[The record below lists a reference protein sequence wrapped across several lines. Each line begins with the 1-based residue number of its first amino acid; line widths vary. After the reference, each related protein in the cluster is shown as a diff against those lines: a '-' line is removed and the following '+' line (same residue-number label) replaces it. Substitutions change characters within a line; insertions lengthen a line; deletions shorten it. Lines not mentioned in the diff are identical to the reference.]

1 MCRCLPLCLLL
12 LLSLVLQEGRAVAQ
26 AEGTVAQA
34 GRAVAQAVRSEEQS
48 GTDAGVRGQ
57 VTLTIPAKVR
67 VRSAEL
73 WMLELV
79 DPSRLT
85 PAQRARLE
93 GISLGP
99 APRPGEVLRMPR
111 STLLTRI
118 RSSVPDAAAFRLQVA
133 DPVEIERSAF
143 RIELAQI
150 EEALRTWVS
159 ENMAVPLT
167 GLSLSGIQVR
177 TPLLVPEGAV
187 GLEFEPLMGED
198 LLGSSALTL
207 LVRVDGQVVEQTPVR
222 VRIDGQLSVMVTA
235 RPLRLGQEVT
245 DADVKEEM
253 RSVAFLTGQPA
264 LRRDEVVGRQTRRA
278 LGSNRVLGLE
288 DVEDKP
294 SIRKGD
300 SVTLIVRTQGM
311 LVTCLGEA
319 LQDGRKGETI
329 SVLNSSTRKQ
339 LRGKVMG
346 SGEVQILYQ
355 SPSRFL
361 Q

>member
-1 MCRCLPLCLLL
+1 MRTAVAFLILLL
-12 LLSLVLQEGRAVAQ
+12 AILALPDRVA
-26 AEGTVAQA
+26 GAQA
-34 GRAVAQAVRSEEQS
+34 GADTASGARAGGGPARDGSARDPVLVIP
-48 GTDAGVRGQ
+48 GV
-57 VTLTIPAKVR
+57 VK

-73 WMLELV
+73 LLVELV
-79 DPSRLT
+79 EPRSLT
-85 PAQRARLE
+85 PRIQARLE

-99 APRPGEVLRMPR
+99 SPRPGETLRMPR

-118 RSSVPDAAAFRLQVA
+118 RSSVPDAASLSFQVA
-133 DPVEIERSAF
+133 EPVVIERSAF
-143 RIELAQI
+143 RIELPQV
-150 EEALRTWVS
+150 EVALNAWVR

-167 GLSLSGIQVR
+167 GLTLSGLQVR
-177 TPLLVPEGAV
+177 TPILVPEGAV
-187 GLEFEPLMGED
+187 GLEFEPVTGED
-198 LLGSSALTL
+198 LLGPSALTL
-207 LVRVDGQVVEQTPVR
+207 LIRVDGQVVEQTPVR
-222 VRIDGQLSVMVTA
+222 VRIDGLLAVMVSA
-235 RPLRLGQEVT
+235 RPLRLGQEIT
-245 DADVKEEM
+245 DADVKEEQ

-264 LRRDEVVGRQTRRA
+264 IRRDEVVGRQTRRA

-294 SIRKGD
+294 AIRKGD
-300 SVTLIVRTQGM
+300 SVTLLVRTQGM

-329 SVLNSSTRKQ
+329 SVLNSATRKQ

>member
-1 MCRCLPLCLLL
+1 MRTALVFFAL
-12 LLSLVLQEGRAVAQ
+12 LLSILALQDRAAVAQ
-26 AEGTVAQA
+26 VGAVSQVGAGSEPRAASAAQKGAPLVIPGT
-34 GRAVAQAVRSEEQS
+34 
-48 GTDAGVRGQ
+48 
-57 VTLTIPAKVR
+57 VR

-73 WMLELV
+73 LVLELV
-79 DPSRLT
+79 DSRSLT
-85 PAQRARLE
+85 PALQARLE

-99 APRPGEVLRMPR
+99 SPRPGESIRMPR

-118 RSSVPDAAAFRLQVA
+118 RSSVPDAASLTFQVA
-133 DPVEIERSAF
+133 DPVVIERTAF
-143 RIELAQI
+143 RIELPQV
-150 EEALRTWVS
+150 EEALNAWVR

-167 GLSLSGIQVR
+167 GLTLSGLQVR
-177 TPLLVPEGAV
+177 APILVPEGAV
-187 GLEFEPLMGED
+187 GLEFEPVTGED
-198 LLGSSALTL
+198 LLGPSALTL

-222 VRIDGQLSVMVTA
+222 VRIDGMLAVVVTA
-235 RPLRLGQEVT
+235 RPLRLGQEIT
-245 DADVKEEM
+245 EADVKEEQ

-264 LRRDEVVGRQTRRA
+264 IRRDEVVGRQTRRA

-329 SVLNSSTRKQ
+329 SVLNNSTRKQ

-355 SPSRFL
+355 PPSRFL